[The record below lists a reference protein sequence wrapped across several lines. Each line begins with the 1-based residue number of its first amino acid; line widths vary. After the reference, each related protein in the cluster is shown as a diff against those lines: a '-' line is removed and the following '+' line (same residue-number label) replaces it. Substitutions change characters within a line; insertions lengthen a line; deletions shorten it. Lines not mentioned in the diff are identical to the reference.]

1 MGRTVVPDE
10 SHPDRPLNFARLWMR
25 RSWAQDVDVVLRR
38 LSGALIT
45 HRRPVLLMALLLTI
59 VGSYFSAQLYRN
71 LRSEV
76 EELLPVDAP
85 SVVAAKMIGPQLHSV
100 NHLSVVLEGS
110 DPDAMERFA
119 DDLARRLGAL
129 PSSLVEAVEYRTD
142 AEEAFLKRYGLLYLS
157 PEDLKAILDRLKAR
171 IAWEKQRVNPLLM
184 VVDEPQSPPPSI
196 DFQDIEAKY
205 SLARG
210 TLGRFR
216 KGYFQTPDGRLLTL
230 LIRPPESA
238 TGYEVNEIL
247 LDIVR
252 TEIARLDPT
261 KYDKTIKVG
270 YDGEVAT
277 MVEEQ
282 KALIS
287 DLASSTVL
295 VVAFVLLALWI
306 YFRGW
311 AAISAI
317 LASLIVGCALTF
329 GLSYFLVGY
338 LNANT
343 AFLGSIVLGNGINV
357 AIIVVARYVEER
369 RGGLPVE
376 VAIHVA
382 LRRTLAATFIAA
394 FAAGLAYLSL
404 AMTNFRGFKDFG
416 IIGGI
421 GMALCWV
428 SAILLLPPLLATI
441 ESWRGLK
448 VSELPR
454 QHPITSRIAQLVQAR
469 RLEIRVATVV
479 SLIAVVAAMVSYRG
493 ELIEYDST
501 KLRAKKSTID
511 GSIHWSGK
519 VDQIFNAYLTPIV
532 IFGDTPEDLDK
543 VIATLEA
550 RRHYLGHLDPL
561 REIRTIRNSIPDRQ
575 EEKIPIL
582 RELRAT
588 LSGPRLALLSPEQ
601 RQKLEQY
608 RPSEDIRPV
617 TLQDLPKAIRLPL
630 TERNGRAGR
639 IALAYPRRVGVLD
652 SRDLDELSDLIR
664 GSIADSGAKAKAV
677 GQSLLFADISAAILR
692 DGPKATLLAL
702 AAVWILVVMVF
713 RRLRPASTVFF
724 ILLLGVAWLVGM
736 AAAVRVRVNFLN
748 FVVLPITFGIGVD
761 YAVNILQRYRLEGR
775 GSLPRVI
782 RETGGAVALC
792 SSTTI
797 IGYSSL
803 FVADNQALSGFGLL
817 ASLGE
822 LSCLSAALIVL
833 PAFIVRGK
841 GEPARP

>member
-1 MGRTVVPDE
+1 
-10 SHPDRPLNFARLWMR
+10 
-25 RSWAQDVDVVLRR
+25 
-38 LSGALIT
+38 
-45 HRRPVLLMALLLTI
+45 
-59 VGSYFSAQLYRN
+59 
-71 LRSEV
+71 
-76 EELLPVDAP
+76 
-85 SVVAAKMIGPQLHSV
+85 
-100 NHLSVVLEGS
+100 
-110 DPDAMERFA
+110 
-119 DDLARRLGAL
+119 
-129 PSSLVEAVEYRTD
+129 
-142 AEEAFLKRYGLLYLS
+142 
-157 PEDLKAILDRLKAR
+157 
-171 IAWEKQRVNPLLM
+171 
-184 VVDEPQSPPPSI
+184 
-196 DFQDIEAKY
+196 
-205 SLARG
+205 
-210 TLGRFR
+210 
-216 KGYFQTPDGRLLTL
+216 
-230 LIRPPESA
+230 
-238 TGYEVNEIL
+238 
-247 LDIVR
+247 
-252 TEIARLDPT
+252 
-261 KYDKTIKVG
+261 
-270 YDGEVAT
+270 
-277 MVEEQ
+277 
-282 KALIS
+282 
-287 DLASSTVL
+287 LASSTVL

-306 YFRGW
+306 YFRSW

-428 SAILLLPPLLATI
+428 SAILLLPPLLAMI
-441 ESWRGLK
+441 ESWRALK

-454 QHPITSRIAQLVQAR
+454 QHPITSRIAELVQAR
-469 RLEIRVATVV
+469 RLEIRVATLV
-479 SLIAVVAAMVSYRG
+479 SLVAVVAAVVSYRG

-511 GSIHWSGK
+511 GSIHWSAK
-519 VDQIFNAYLTPIV
+519 VDQVFNAYLTPIV

-601 RQKLEQY
+601 REKLEQY
-608 RPSEDIRPV
+608 RPPEDIRPL

-702 AAVWILVVMVF
+702 AAVWILVMMVF

-724 ILLLGVAWLVGM
+724 MLLLGVAWLVGM

-782 RETGGAVALC
+782 RETGGAVAIC

-833 PAFIVRGK
+833 PAWILRGK
-841 GEPARP
+841 GEPPRP